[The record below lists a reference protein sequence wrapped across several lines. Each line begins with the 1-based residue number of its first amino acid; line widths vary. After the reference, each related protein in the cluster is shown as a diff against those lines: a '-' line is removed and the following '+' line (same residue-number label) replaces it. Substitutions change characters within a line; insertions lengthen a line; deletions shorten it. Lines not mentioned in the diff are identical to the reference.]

1 MLISSFVL
9 IVSFIITPFKFKQK
23 KLKIN
28 FTKVNF
34 ILLEDTPINYIDQ
47 LIKQVLSKQTIKQ
60 LNKNKISV
68 IDFNNKRKKIDKMRV
83 DKNGNKL
90 SNNNFKEQALNYFN
104 SKYNYYSE
112 YLTIINNALD
122 NYLILEGYF
131 NY

>member
-1 MLISSFVL
+1 M
-9 IVSFIITPFKFKQK
+9 
-23 KLKIN
+23 
-28 FTKVNF
+28 
-34 ILLEDTPINYIDQ
+34 LEDTPINYIDQ

-83 DKNGNKL
+83 DKNENKL

-104 SKYNYYSE
+104 SKYNNYSE

>member
-1 MLISSFVL
+1 M
-9 IVSFIITPFKFKQK
+9 
-23 KLKIN
+23 
-28 FTKVNF
+28 
-34 ILLEDTPINYIDQ
+34 LLEDTPINYIDQ

-104 SKYNYYSE
+104 SKYNNYSE
-112 YLTIINNALD
+112 HLTIINNALD

>member
-1 MLISSFVL
+1 M
-9 IVSFIITPFKFKQK
+9 
-23 KLKIN
+23 
-28 FTKVNF
+28 
-34 ILLEDTPINYIDQ
+34 LLEDTPINYIDQ

-68 IDFNNKRKKIDKMRV
+68 IGFNNKRKKIDKMRV

-104 SKYNYYSE
+104 SKYNNYSE

>member
-1 MLISSFVL
+1 M
-9 IVSFIITPFKFKQK
+9 
-23 KLKIN
+23 
-28 FTKVNF
+28 
-34 ILLEDTPINYIDQ
+34 LEDTPINYIDQ

-68 IDFNNKRKKIDKMRV
+68 IDFNNRRKKIDKMRV

-104 SKYNYYSE
+104 SKYNNYLE

>member
-1 MLISSFVL
+1 
-9 IVSFIITPFKFKQK
+9 
-23 KLKIN
+23 
-28 FTKVNF
+28 
-34 ILLEDTPINYIDQ
+34 
-47 LIKQVLSKQTIKQ
+47 
-60 LNKNKISV
+60 
-68 IDFNNKRKKIDKMRV
+68 MRV

-104 SKYNYYSE
+104 SKYNNYLE

>member
-1 MLISSFVL
+1 M
-9 IVSFIITPFKFKQK
+9 
-23 KLKIN
+23 
-28 FTKVNF
+28 
-34 ILLEDTPINYIDQ
+34 LLEDTPINYIDQ

-83 DKNGNKL
+83 DKNENKL

-104 SKYNYYSE
+104 SKYNNYSE

>member
-1 MLISSFVL
+1 MRLHFEIAH
-9 IVSFIITPFKFKQK
+9 Q
-23 KLKIN
+23 
-28 FTKVNF
+28 
-34 ILLEDTPINYIDQ
+34 Q
-47 LIKQVLSKQTIKQ
+47 LFDVLSKQTIKQ

-83 DKNGNKL
+83 DKNENKL

-104 SKYNYYSE
+104 SKYNNYSE

>member
-1 MLISSFVL
+1 M
-9 IVSFIITPFKFKQK
+9 
-23 KLKIN
+23 
-28 FTKVNF
+28 
-34 ILLEDTPINYIDQ
+34 LEDTPINYIDQ

-104 SKYNYYSE
+104 SKYNNYLE

>member
-1 MLISSFVL
+1 MLIISFVL

-83 DKNGNKL
+83 DKNENKL

-104 SKYNYYSE
+104 SKYNNYSE

>member
-1 MLISSFVL
+1 M
-9 IVSFIITPFKFKQK
+9 
-23 KLKIN
+23 
-28 FTKVNF
+28 
-34 ILLEDTPINYIDQ
+34 LLEDTPINYIDQ

-104 SKYNYYSE
+104 SKYNNYLE

>member
-1 MLISSFVL
+1 MNF
-9 IVSFIITPFKFKQK
+9 T
-23 KLKIN
+23 KIN
-28 FTKVNF
+28 FVC
-34 ILLEDTPINYIDQ
+34 LEDTPINYIDQ

-104 SKYNYYSE
+104 SKYNNYSE

>member
-1 MLISSFVL
+1 MLIISFVL

-68 IDFNNKRKKIDKMRV
+68 IGFNNKRKKIDKMRV

-104 SKYNYYSE
+104 SKYNNYSE